1 MIQVASDVYM
11 TSDVSSD
18 VGRLNYVRRWLWR
31 QTLSLV

>member
-18 VGRLNYVRRWLWR
+18 VGRLNYVRR
-31 QTLSLV
+31 